1 MIKVGPS
8 PGITLATADLD
19 ISEPHKGVESHQQ
32 LLPRR
37 EWRAYSTTGRGEAG
51 RWEGV
56 FVLGVH

>member
-8 PGITLATADLD
+8 PGITWRQQDID

-32 LLPRR
+32 LLP
-37 EWRAYSTTGRGEAG
+37 EGSGGPTLTTGGERQG
-51 RWEGV
+51 GGSGV